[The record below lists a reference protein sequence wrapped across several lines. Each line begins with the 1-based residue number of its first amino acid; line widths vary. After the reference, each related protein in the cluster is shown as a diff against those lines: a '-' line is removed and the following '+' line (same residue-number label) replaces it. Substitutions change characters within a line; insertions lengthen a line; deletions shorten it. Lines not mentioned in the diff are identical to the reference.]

1 MLSVA
6 EAQNVILQHARP
18 LSPETMP
25 LAVPA
30 LGRVLAEDIV
40 SDVDSPP
47 HDKAMF
53 DGYAIQVADLA
64 GGHATLTVLEEV
76 LAGQVPRRTV
86 AAGQAS
92 RIMTGAPIPP
102 GADGVIPREST
113 RTLPDGSV
121 EIQHPPPRAG
131 HNILRQ
137 GSEYRRGQVVLSSG
151 TPLRPIEFGVLA
163 TVGRTT
169 ARVIPMPRVA
179 IVATGD
185 ELVEPGWSPGPGQIR
200 NSNGPML
207 LAQSARAGGEPI
219 YLGIA
224 RDTVDSLRSLIT
236 GGLLANILLL
246 AGGVSAGQ
254 RDLVP
259 GVLQDAR
266 VTAHFHKVELKPGK
280 PLFFGT
286 HEWPD
291 GVKTLV
297 FGLPG
302 NPVSSFVCFELFV
315 RPALRRLAGLADA
328 AQVLQASLLQ
338 DFPYRT
344 DRPTYHPALLE
355 VSASG
360 WQVQPVAWGG
370 SADLHGLTRANALV
384 VLPAGERVHRAGEL
398 FPVVRLDCGAGL

>member
-1 MLSVA
+1 MLNVA
-6 EAQNVILQHARP
+6 EARNIILQHARP
-18 LSPETMP
+18 VNADTMP

-30 LGRVLAEDIV
+30 LGRVLAEDVV

-47 HDKAMF
+47 HDKAMY
-53 DGYAIQVADLA
+53 DGYAIRVADLA
-64 GGHATLTVLEEV
+64 TGAATFTVVEEV
-76 LAGQVPRRTV
+76 LAGQVPQRAV

-92 RIMTGAPIPP
+92 RIMTGAPIPS

-137 GSEYRRGQVVLSSG
+137 GSELRHGQVVLTAG
-151 TPLRPIEFGVLA
+151 TPLGPVEFGVLA
-163 TVGRTT
+163 TVGRSNVH
-169 ARVIPMPRVA
+169 VIPMPRVS

-185 ELVEPGWSPGPGQIR
+185 ELVEPGCTPGPGQIR

-207 LAQSARAGGEPI
+207 LAQSARAGGEPV

-224 RDTVDSLRSLIT
+224 RDTKDSLSSLISS
-236 GGLLANILLL
+236 GLLGHVLLL
-246 AGGVSAGQ
+246 AGGVSAGK

-259 GVLQDAR
+259 GVLQDSQ

-286 HEWPD
+286 HERGD
-291 GVKTLV
+291 GTRTLV

-328 AQVLQASLLQ
+328 VQDLEAALRQ

-344 DRPTYHPALLE
+344 DRPTYHPAWLE
-355 VSASG
+355 ASASG
-360 WQVQPVAWGG
+360 WQVQPVVWGG

-398 FPVVRLDCGAGL
+398 FPVVRLD

>member
-6 EAQNVILQHARP
+6 DAQNIILQHAQP
-18 LSPETMP
+18 LNPDTIP
-25 LAVPA
+25 LGVPA

-40 SDVDSPP
+40 SDIDSPP

-53 DGYAIQVADLA
+53 DGYAVQVADLA
-64 GGHATLTVLEEV
+64 AGSATLTVVEEV
-76 LAGQVPRRTV
+76 LAGQVPQRAV

-113 RTLPDGSV
+113 RTLLDGSV
-121 EIQHPPPRAG
+121 EIQHPPARAG

-137 GSEYRRGQVVLSSG
+137 GSELRRGQVVLALG

-163 TVGRTT
+163 TVGRTWV
-169 ARVIPMPRVA
+169 RIIPIPRAA

-185 ELVEPGWSPGPGQIR
+185 ELVEPLWTPGPGQIR

-207 LAQSARAGGEPI
+207 QAQSARAGADPI

-224 RDTVDSLRSLIT
+224 RDTVDSLRSLIAK
-236 GGLLANILLL
+236 GLLANVLLL

-259 GVLQDAR
+259 GVLQDAQ

-286 HEWPD
+286 HERED

-315 RPALRRLAGLADA
+315 RPALRRLAGLPDA
-328 AQVLQASLLQ
+328 VQTLQAALCQ

-355 VSASG
+355 ASASG

-370 SADLHGLTRANALV
+370 SADLYGLTRANALV

-398 FPVVRLDCGAGL
+398 FPVVRLD